1 MYAHVLNINKTSLS
15 YAGYEIYLIIITHNW
30 AIRIDLSNVNKI
42 KYTFFMRS
50 NFSFNIHT
58 HIIVMVSTICK

>member
-30 AIRIDLSNVNKI
+30 AIRIDLSNVNQI
-42 KYTFFMRS
+42 KYTFLCD
-50 NFSFNIHT
+50 
-58 HIIVMVSTICK
+58 HILVLIYIPILL